1 MAKEKKDKKVG
12 NGTLVLKRLIKNQ
25 NAVIGLV
32 ILVILI
38 LMAVFADVIAPYGY
52 AEVNLPDR
60 LQTPSAA
67 HLFGTDEMGRDL
79 FSRII
84 YGARDT
90 LKLSLGTVIFG
101 TGVGIIL
108 GSIAGYFGGWVDNLI
123 MRILDIISAIPG
135 ILMAI
140 CISAVLGSGLIPT
153 IFALGVGGIPGA
165 ARIIRAQMISVRE
178 QEFVEAATSINAG
191 KIRIIAKHVFPN
203 SMSPLIVSAS
213 MSLANAIIAASSL
226 SFIGLGVQ
234 PPNPEWG
241 ALLSAG
247 RSQIRDYPH
256 LVMIPGIVIML
267 TVLAFNML
275 GDGLR
280 DALDPKLKK

>member
-32 ILVILI
+32 ILVIII

-67 HLFGTDEMGRDL
+67 HFFGTDEMGRDL

>member
-1 MAKEKKDKKVG
+1 M
-12 NGTLVLKRLIKNQ
+12 
-25 NAVIGLV
+25 IGLV
-32 ILVILI
+32 ILVIII

-67 HLFGTDEMGRDL
+67 HFFGTDEMGRDL

>member
-12 NGTLVLKRLIKNQ
+12 NWTLVLKRLIKNQ

-32 ILVILI
+32 ILVIII

-67 HLFGTDEMGRDL
+67 HFFGTDEMGRDL